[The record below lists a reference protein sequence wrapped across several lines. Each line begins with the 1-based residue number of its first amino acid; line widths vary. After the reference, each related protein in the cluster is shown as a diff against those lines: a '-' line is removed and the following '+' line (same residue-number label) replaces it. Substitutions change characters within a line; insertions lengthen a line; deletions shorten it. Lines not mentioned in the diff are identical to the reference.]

1 MLYAL
6 VIKKMLHHKCV
17 QHFLDEPGAKMH
29 RLCTIGVSVRT
40 YAIYMHYMQLGIFHI

>member
-29 RLCTIGVSVRT
+29 RLCTIGVSVDWTVNSARLINRPT
-40 YAIYMHYMQLGIFHI
+40 D